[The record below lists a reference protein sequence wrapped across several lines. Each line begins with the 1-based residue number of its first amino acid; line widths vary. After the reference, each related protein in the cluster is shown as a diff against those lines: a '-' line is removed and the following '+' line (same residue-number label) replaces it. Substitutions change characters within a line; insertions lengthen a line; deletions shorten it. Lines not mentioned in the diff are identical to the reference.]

1 MQEFGDIIIFA
12 LIAFVLC
19 IKLFSILGQ
28 KRGKEDNNNQ
38 AQPQES
44 TIEQDTTDL
53 GEQQTNIVLDH
64 VKPEEKVKIFDPT
77 FNQSD
82 FIKNATNA
90 YQIIFDAFAKG
101 NTEILSELVNI
112 EVLRDLAYKISVRE
126 DNKQKKTINI
136 TKIGNVI
143 IKEIT
148 MNDYTAEIK
157 MIFPSEVIS
166 YTTEEK
172 GKCIEGHKS
181 KVNKRN
187 DEWLFSRD
195 IRSTDPTWKLVS
207 VSPEIS

>member
-28 KRGKEDNNNQ
+28 KRDKADNNNQ

-44 TIEQDTTDL
+44 TTEQDATDL
-53 GEQQTNIVLDH
+53 EEQQTTMVLDQ
-64 VKPEEKVKIFDPT
+64 VKPEDKVKIFDPS
-77 FNQSD
+77 FNQSV

-126 DNKQKKTINI
+126 DNKQNKTINI
-136 TKIGNVI
+136 TKMGHAN

-157 MIFPSEVIS
+157 MTFSSEIIS
-166 YTTEEK
+166 YTTDEK

-181 KVNKRN
+181 KVNKRK

-207 VSPEIS
+207 ISPEIF